1 MKVRYR
7 RVVAVTLVA
16 SLTAAGFIATCA
28 WSRATRTAT
37 LHSKP
42 AAHAWWRYGRPDARS
57 RRGRPQGIEDS
68 IANYLKELAK
78 DKAKNFI
85 IEQLGLKQPSEL
97 DRVLAEIRALSA
109 QLQAAE
115 SRLSAQIAE
124 LEFARRFDDLTD
136 LSTDVDHMYRDYFQ
150 PLVVAGIQLRAT
162 QERRP
167 RDEAAIEAATALYNQ
182 RKHRFENF
190 ADAIK
195 ITTITDKIHN
205 RLQPRTGKG
214 ILREYGTVIM
224 IKRRIVNFTDSE
236 NVALMYTYLE
246 EHQALATW
254 MSIEAALSSVGEYEH
269 AKTEIANFLEDF
281 QSAQARQRDPGET
294 NGLLPAIP
302 PGVVIDRG
310 PDAHAPDY
318 TTKGSPMFTYLG
330 GAYAYA
336 PWGEQAWNPPAPPT
350 VQVAVANANSSRL
363 RGFAGWG
370 VPSGAQVDGVFSGLP
385 EKKTEASIA
394 RYVYDIFANPN
405 IPIPRPWIWISN
417 TSAQRYCSE
426 TSTHKVRC
434 RDVDAHAA
442 KSTDDFSSNV
452 HPRFNGFVHLGTL
465 FNEARGG
472 LFLVRSTDQQ
482 YL

>member
-7 RVVAVTLVA
+7 RLVITLVA
-16 SLTAAGFIATCA
+16 SLWAGLTAAGG
-28 WSRATRTAT
+28 WSRATPTAT
-37 LHSKP
+37 PHAK
-42 AAHAWWRYGRPDARS
+42 AAARAWWRYGRPDARS
-57 RRGRPQGIEDS
+57 RPGKPQGIEDS
-68 IANYLKELAK
+68 IANYLQELAK

-85 IEQLGLKQPSEL
+85 IEQLGRKQPSDL
-97 DRVLAEIRALSA
+97 DRVLAEIKALSA
-109 QLQAAE
+109 QLQATEA
-115 SRLSAQIAE
+115 RLSAQIAE

-136 LSTDVDHMYRDYFQ
+136 LSTDVDHMYRDYFL
-150 PLVVAGIQLRAT
+150 PLVTAGIQLRAA
-162 QERRP
+162 QERQP
-167 RDEAAIEAATALYNQ
+167 PDQAAIQAAMAQYSQ
-182 RKHRFENF
+182 RKQRFENF

-195 ITTITDKIHN
+195 LTTITDKIHN
-205 RLQPRTGKG
+205 RVQPRTGKG

-254 MSIEAALSSVGEYEH
+254 MSIEAALSSAGDYDH
-269 AKTEIANFLEDF
+269 AKTEIANFLQDF
-281 QSAQARQRDPGET
+281 DSAKTHQRDPGET

-318 TTKGSPMFTYLG
+318 TTKASPMFTYLG
-330 GAYAYA
+330 GVRAYA
-336 PWGEQAWNPPAPPT
+336 PWGEQAWNPPVPPT
-350 VQVAVANANSSRL
+350 VQVAVANANRSRL

-394 RYVYDIFANPN
+394 KYIYDIFANPN

-434 RDVDAHAA
+434 RDVDAHAG

-452 HPRFNGFVHLGTL
+452 HPRFNGFVNLGAL

-472 LFLVRSTDQQ
+472 LFLVRNTDQQ